1 MNTGAAL
8 LRQNADFYSEVG
20 WSALVD
26 HKPEVKLNKH
36 LGRVHGGHSVPILTF
51 SHWFIQEEMSTYAF
65 EFLQM
70 PWRSFCLALLIT
82 WNKNVQW
89 VIQTSHWLGHI
100 LLEEFPGLRSKEV
113 WTVPFFDLYCQSE
126 VKGWLK
132 LQHSFFLF
140 PAVLLQETS
149 LLKTGWV
156 HGCEFCFSG
165 KVLHQ
170 QVCLWVFSPQ
180 PLCRFGM
187 RWETWGLHNLFKH
200 SSPKILHFVCD
211 YVVQL
216 FVLPVFSFG

>member
-1 MNTGAAL
+1 MLISILKWVDLLWLTASLKQSPTNTWEEFMGDILFLSSHSHTGSYRRKCPPMLLNFCKCHEGA
-8 LRQNADFYSEVG
+8 
-20 WSALVD
+20 SA
-26 HKPEVKLNKH
+26 
-36 LGRVHGGHSVPILTF
+36 S
-51 SHWFIQEEMSTYAF
+51 
-65 EFLQM
+65 
-70 PWRSFCLALLIT
+70 LLIT

-89 VIQTSHWLGHI
+89 VIQTSHWLGHV
-100 LLEEFPGLRSKEV
+100 LLEEFPGLRSKQV
-113 WTVPFFDLYCQSE
+113 WTVPFFELYCQSE

-140 PAVLLQETS
+140 PAVLLQEIS

-156 HGCEFCFSG
+156 HGCEFCFAG

-187 RWETWGLHNLFKH
+187 RWETWGLNNLFKH

-216 FVLPVFSFG
+216 FVLPVFSFD